1 MTYDLVIVQ
10 TTLPD
15 ASDAG
20 FILPGDDGFADGGSP
35 EQEVEPGSASE
46 ETISLAGF
54 SVGLV
59 KLNDILQREAFRG
72 LDVAKV
78 KAATSFSF
86 MQRILVEAFE
96 CLRSKG
102 VWICLNIR

>member
-54 SVGLV
+54 SIGLI

-72 LDVAKV
+72 LNVAKV
-78 KAATSFSF
+78 KAVAGFSF
-86 MQRILVEAFE
+86 V
-96 CLRSKG
+96 
-102 VWICLNIR
+102 